1 MLLFLRLRASAKDKE
16 RNHSAAKA
24 RTTIGN
30 NREQEG
36 EGVGEAD
43 NLVKTAI
50 VPCGTQIWFGFV
62 VSHGEQRELDPHSVQ
77 QAATPLAASRTLKTV
92 YCPCCLL
99 WGH

>member
-16 RNHSAAKA
+16 TLLRNHSAAKA

-50 VPCGTQIWFGFV
+50 VPCGTSDL
-62 VSHGEQRELDPHSVQ
+62 VSDLV
-77 QAATPLAASRTLKTV
+77 
-92 YCPCCLL
+92 
-99 WGH
+99 